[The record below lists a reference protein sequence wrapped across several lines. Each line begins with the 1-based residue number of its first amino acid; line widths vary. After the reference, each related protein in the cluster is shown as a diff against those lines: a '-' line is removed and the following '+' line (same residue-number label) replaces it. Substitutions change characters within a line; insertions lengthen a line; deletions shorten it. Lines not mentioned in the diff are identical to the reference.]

1 MSKEKKLYVKGMH
14 CPSCEIYMEN
24 KLKDIENISNIS
36 SNHKEQSISFTLNS
50 TNAKGEEIGEE
61 KLIKEINKITQEDG
75 YTVQREPVEERKNNN
90 TILISFIIA
99 LALMTAFYF
108 LQKSTI
114 FQNLTLSRNNYATAF
129 LIGIVASFSSCM
141 AVVGSVVITIATK
154 YKNKSS
160 LIVFHISRIVAF
172 FLLGGLLG
180 LIGSTLTLSNNFHTI
195 SGIILFLVMLIMG
208 LSLLD
213 IFPFFKNLQP
223 KMPKAL
229 TSKTFKNSTSPFIL
243 GMLTFLL
250 PCGFTQSMQI
260 VAISTGSI
268 AQAGLTMLLFAL
280 GTFPVL
286 ALLSFGVS
294 SLKKKVNTELLL
306 KTSGFLIIFF
316 SLYTL
321 LTLLISLG
329 IITIMI

>member
-14 CPSCEIYMEN
+14 CPSCELYMEN

-36 SNHKEQSISFTLNS
+36 SDHKEQSISFTWNS
-50 TNAKGEEIGEE
+50 KEKDEGEIAEE
-61 KLIKEINKITQEDG
+61 KLIKKINKITEKDG
-75 YTVQREPVEERKNNN
+75 YTVQREPVEKEKNSN
-90 TILISFIIA
+90 TILISFLIA

-114 FQNLTLSRNNYATAF
+114 FQSLTLSGNNYATAF

-141 AVVGSVVITIATK
+141 AVVGSLVITIAAK
-154 YKNKSS
+154 YKSKSS

-172 FLLGGLLG
+172 FILGGLLG

-195 SGIILFLVMLIMG
+195 SGIILFLVMLLMG

-213 IFPFFKNLQP
+213 IFSFFKNLQP

-229 TSKTFKNSTSPFIL
+229 TSKTFKNSTSPLIL
-243 GMLTFLL
+243 GVLSFLL

-260 VAISTGSI
+260 VAISTGNVLDAS
-268 AQAGLTMLLFAL
+268 LTMLLFAL
-280 GTFPVL
+280 GTLPVL
-286 ALLSFGVS
+286 ALLSFGIS
-294 SLKKKVNTELLL
+294 SLKKKINTELLL
-306 KTSGFLIIFF
+306 KISGFLIIFF